1 MEWDNEDL
9 IRAKMAKQRVY
20 TYYSE
25 KPLYYR
31 NYEESHKLH
40 AGLHIGQRPL
50 RFDLIDEKQ
59 KKAYYEAPVS
69 YKIRLRYRA
78 K

>member
-9 IRAKMAKQRVY
+9 IRADMAKQRVY

-25 KPLYYR
+25 KPLYYCD
-31 NYEESHKLH
+31 YEGSNRLH
-40 AGLHIGQRPL
+40 VGLHIGHRAL
-50 RFDLIDEKQ
+50 RFDLIDGKQ
-59 KKAYYEAPVS
+59 KKAYYSAPVS
-69 YKIRLRYRA
+69 YKIRLKYRL